1 MGGGLSAYDLV
12 NAGEKLDLKAIS
24 IFNDSEENGGDGVD
38 IDEDDG
44 DIGNTCLTQAIKA
57 TIYNERHRF
66 LVVSEVLERGSD
78 VNQLTVLD
86 ETPLHTAAYMDRP
99 DLMQLLIER
108 NAMIKS
114 SHILIGAGAVAAI
127 YFGGSYLLK
136 LNRLDGDVPAC
147 TL

>member
-108 NAMIKS
+108 NAMINATAQGWKEKFFFYM
-114 SHILIGAGAVAAI
+114 LM
-127 YFGGSYLLK
+127 YFIFHYHFLL
-136 LNRLDGDVPAC
+136 LLPLSV
-147 TL
+147 